1 LLLLLCFGIQGCF
14 FERPGSADL
23 QADHQSVSGK
33 NLAQVKLVIKDSKS
47 LQAALRGQT
56 AASALFELKLVNY
69 GNAASPFTLMRKRAE
84 IANNQATV
92 TFTSVPVVST
102 IASLKLEGAN
112 IGGQSEFHG
121 GIDLKP
127 GENTIVLVASGSAEP
142 EDVKANAALL
152 AAGDYATMTRISA
165 ALFAN
170 LEVVFQGLS
179 STDQQSAQALFAA
192 YATRI
197 SNSNIS
203 GLSAGENH
211 SLVLRNDGTFAAFG
225 GNTYGQLGM
234 EGATNQ
240 TERKFVP
247 FHKIVSQL
255 AAGTDFSLV
264 LDDSGIVY
272 AAGNNDAGQLGITG
286 ISLSAYPVEISGLS
300 SISKVGANYANGF
313 AVDAAGNLY
322 AWGRNTDGQ
331 LVTGTTSEFEL
342 PRQIANNV
350 DQAVAGSNFILI
362 LKKDGTVWG
371 AGNNQFAQMAADIGD
386 QSLSLV
392 QIPGLADITGL
403 AAGTLHC
410 LALKSDGTVY
420 AWGSNLNGQTGLAT
434 TTQVIET
441 PTLIAGLSGIS
452 RIYAGNLHSI
462 ARSSSG
468 VLYGFGDSSKGQLG
482 SFSSSSSPVQL
493 ANPTSVTLNSAS
505 GNHNL
510 AFSTSVY
517 AWGANDA
524 GQLGNGLISVDGVAV
539 PTERAIT
546 W

>member
-1 LLLLLCFGIQGCF
+1 
-14 FERPGSADL
+14 
-23 QADHQSVSGK
+23 
-33 NLAQVKLVIKDSKS
+33 
-47 LQAALRGQT
+47 
-56 AASALFELKLVNY
+56 
-69 GNAASPFTLMRKRAE
+69 
-84 IANNQATV
+84 
-92 TFTSVPVVST
+92 
-102 IASLKLEGAN
+102 
-112 IGGQSEFHG
+112 
-121 GIDLKP
+121 
-127 GENTIVLVASGSAEP
+127 
-142 EDVKANAALL
+142 
-152 AAGDYATMTRISA
+152 
-165 ALFAN
+165 
-170 LEVVFQGLS
+170 
-179 STDQQSAQALFAA
+179 
-192 YATRI
+192 
-197 SNSNIS
+197 
-203 GLSAGENH
+203 
-211 SLVLRNDGTFAAFG
+211 
-225 GNTYGQLGM
+225 
-234 EGATNQ
+234 
-240 TERKFVP
+240 
-247 FHKIVSQL
+247 
-255 AAGTDFSLV
+255 
-264 LDDSGIVY
+264 
-272 AAGNNDAGQLGITG
+272 
-286 ISLSAYPVEISGLS
+286 
-300 SISKVGANYANGF
+300 
-313 AVDAAGNLY
+313 
-322 AWGRNTDGQ
+322 
-331 LVTGTTSEFEL
+331 
-342 PRQIANNV
+342 
-350 DQAVAGSNFILI
+350 VAGSNFILI

-493 ANPTSVTLNSAS
+493 ANPTSVTLNSVS